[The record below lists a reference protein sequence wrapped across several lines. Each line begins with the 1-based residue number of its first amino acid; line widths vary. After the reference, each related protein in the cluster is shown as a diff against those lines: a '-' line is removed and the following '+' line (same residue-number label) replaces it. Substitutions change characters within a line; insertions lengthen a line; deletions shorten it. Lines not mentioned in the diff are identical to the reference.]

1 MSEPFVQVGILQ
13 ADRLSFELHGGYTAN
28 GTPVMP
34 GIRQATVR
42 EGQVCIDGVQQ
53 AAFLFRP
60 CDTDASFSLRDVTIG
75 VGFHWE
81 RRETQTFRG
90 ELHLLVAD
98 GRLLAI
104 NRLPVEDY
112 LVSVIS
118 SEMKATSSPEFLKA
132 HAVISRSWLLVQ
144 MEKRHLHNAP
154 SAVRTDDSLIRW
166 YDREDHTRFDVCAD
180 DHCQRY
186 QGVTRADNPN
196 VLRAVRETAG
206 QVLVAD
212 GRICDARFSKCCG
225 GITERFSTCWDDTD
239 YAYLQPVRDQA
250 GTTAPLPDLTR
261 EEEAER
267 WIRSAPDAFCH
278 TSDAHILRQV
288 LNTYD
293 RETTDFY
300 RWRVTYTQTELATLL
315 RERTGIDFG
324 DILRLVPLQRG
335 PSGRICRLRI
345 EGTRRTFT
353 LGKELEIRRALSRS
367 HLFSS
372 AFVVDCDRSLP
383 PARFTL
389 LGAGWG
395 HGVGLC
401 QIGAAVMGERGYT
414 YDAILHHYYP
424 HTTIETRY

>member
-1 MSEPFVQVGILQ
+1 
-13 ADRLSFELHGGYTAN
+13 
-28 GTPVMP
+28 
-34 GIRQATVR
+34 
-42 EGQVCIDGVQQ
+42 
-53 AAFLFRP
+53 
-60 CDTDASFSLRDVTIG
+60 
-75 VGFHWE
+75 
-81 RRETQTFRG
+81 
-90 ELHLLVAD
+90 
-98 GRLLAI
+98 
-104 NRLPVEDY
+104 
-112 LVSVIS
+112 
-118 SEMKATSSPEFLKA
+118 
-132 HAVISRSWLLVQ
+132 

-278 TSDAHILRQV
+278 TSDARILRQV

>member
-13 ADRLSFELHGGYTAN
+13 ADRLSFELYGGYTAD

-98 GRLLAI
+98 GRLLVI

-300 RWRVTYTQTELATLL
+300 RWRVTYTQAELATLL

>member
-1 MSEPFVQVGILQ
+1 
-13 ADRLSFELHGGYTAN
+13 
-28 GTPVMP
+28 
-34 GIRQATVR
+34 
-42 EGQVCIDGVQQ
+42 
-53 AAFLFRP
+53 
-60 CDTDASFSLRDVTIG
+60 
-75 VGFHWE
+75 
-81 RRETQTFRG
+81 
-90 ELHLLVAD
+90 
-98 GRLLAI
+98 
-104 NRLPVEDY
+104 
-112 LVSVIS
+112 
-118 SEMKATSSPEFLKA
+118 
-132 HAVISRSWLLVQ
+132 
-144 MEKRHLHNAP
+144 MEKRPLHNAP

-250 GTTAPLPDLTR
+250 GATAPLPDLTR

-278 TSDAHILRQV
+278 TSDARILRQV

-300 RWRVTYTQTELATLL
+300 RWRVTYTQAELATLL